1 MHPRYRWPR
10 SEPPLYLAVEPKERI
25 HRREWKAKRQNLLVI
40 AAKKRGFQCCLED
53 VEDES
58 RPGTVGFTHMEAL
71 GDPGKINFTETVS
84 IKVLRRQI
92 GPKEVQ
98 DFRKFCCAQK

>member
-1 MHPRYRWPR
+1 M
-10 SEPPLYLAVEPKERI
+10 
-25 HRREWKAKRQNLLVI
+25 
-40 AAKKRGFQCCLED
+40 D
-53 VEDES
+53 DES
-58 RPGTVGFTHMEAL
+58 RLGTVGFTNMEAL

-98 DFRKFCCAQK
+98 DFEKFCCERK